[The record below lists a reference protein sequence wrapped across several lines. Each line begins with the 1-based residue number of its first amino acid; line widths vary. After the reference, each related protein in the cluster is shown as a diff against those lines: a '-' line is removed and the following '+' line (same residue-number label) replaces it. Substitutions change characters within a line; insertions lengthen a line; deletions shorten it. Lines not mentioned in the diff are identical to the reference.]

1 MANLIE
7 FQASQLA
14 RAAAD
19 VADYLADLKVHLTR
33 AELLITPETVVGDLT
48 AIEATYTGYALE
60 TVVWLDPSVSDDGVV
75 EVVSTPMEFRPTGTT
90 VTNVI
95 WACYCLAAVGGAL
108 LFAGQL
114 DGAPIPMAS
123 ALNSL
128 ILTIRY
134 RPATNSLSVVI
145 S

>member
-1 MANLIE
+1 MDLIE

-19 VADYLADLKVHLTR
+19 VADYLADLKVHLTMADLAITEATLL
-33 AELLITPETVVGDLT
+33 AELT

-60 TVVWLDPSVSDDGVV
+60 TVVWLDPSVSDDGNI
-75 EVVSTPMEFRPTGTT
+75 EVVSTPMEFRPTAST
-90 VTNVI
+90 VGNNI
-95 WACYCLAAVGGAL
+95 YACYCLAAVGGAL
-108 LFAGQL
+108 LFAGPL

-123 ALNSL
+123 TLNAIL
-128 ILTIRY
+128 LTIRY
-134 RPATNSLSVVI
+134 RPATRSVSVVI